1 MGDLTAQRNW
11 PELYLHGELRE
22 FPAYVKMQLDL
33 LRGAKAT
40 QSPPSTAIQDAL
52 KNS

>member
-1 MGDLTAQRNW
+1 MTAQRNW
-11 PELYLHGELRE
+11 PERYLQGELRE

-40 QSPPSTAIQDAL
+40 QSPPSSAIQDAL
-52 KNS
+52 RRS